1 MVPGGEALVEV
12 GRYLKGRGYQFVTV
26 TPATHRL
33 INGKPGHK
41 SAILA
46 SIFGWSR
53 WVRIEEV
60 DQTLLEL
67 LETAE
72 VIEFKDG
79 FARVTVRFSTLGDQ
93 LFVHSAYPTESEDS
107 VFFGPDTYR
116 YCRAIRYD
124 IANLPPKD
132 GLTILDLGCGCGV
145 GGLYAT
151 HLLGA
156 RRGRLTLSDIN
167 PEAIRYCAVNAAL
180 NGMPNVRLSVGDL
193 FERIDEPVDY
203 IVCNPPFMVDA
214 AKRPYR
220 DGGGDIGAELSL
232 RILKESLSRLN
243 SGGRLLLYT
252 ASPVIDGEHLF
263 FRLAKPALEQSGLLH
278 HYEEIDPDIFGEELQ
293 GDAYRRVDRLAAVLL
308 TVSVRNQK

>member
-1 MVPGGEALVEV
+1 
-12 GRYLKGRGYQFVTV
+12 
-26 TPATHRL
+26 
-33 INGKPGHK
+33 
-41 SAILA
+41 
-46 SIFGWSR
+46 
-53 WVRIEEV
+53 
-60 DQTLLEL
+60 L

-72 VIEFKDG
+72 VVEFKDG
-79 FARVTVRFSTLGDQ
+79 FARVTVRFSTLADQ

-180 NGMPNVRLSVGDL
+180 NGVPNVRLSVGDL

-232 RILKESLSRLN
+232 RILKESLCRLN